1 MTNLC
6 YKVLTYLMFCD
17 KLNPSSF
24 CGNCEV
30 ENSQLACKGLAVSTY
45 YKLRID
51 HQSYLMGFVV
61 FRNS

>member
-1 MTNLC
+1 
-6 YKVLTYLMFCD
+6 MFCD

-30 ENSQLACKGLAVSTY
+30 ENSQLACKGLAMSTY

-51 HQSYLMGFVV
+51 HQSYLVGFVV